1 MVGKIKLV
9 LDKNSID
16 YEISKKYEITEGIK
30 NTYEIKIL
38 TDTNESFDK
47 LITNYNLIRENFKE
61 AYQDLFMDIEEIQQA
76 RKFLKQHIDKNNDYY
91 KELFDNCEFILID
104 GSYVEMLEYLKNN
117 ACLKN
122 KKIIINENLD
132 LNDEN
137 INYIETIFKEF
148 DNIYVGT
155 DGNDNPVKL
164 SDFIKTKSIINKLV
178 KKVKKFNFSPME
190 QIMYVYDLVRDRVYT
205 KEAKDED
212 YAISRDLTNIL
223 LGDKIVCVGYAH
235 LFDILLKKLGFKTM
249 LYKIYNPNTK
259 IGHVRNIV
267 YIIDDKYEI
276 NGVYFFDTTWDS
288 KTSDN
293 IHLYSY
299 RFFAKTK
306 NEIEEYQSNEYL
318 DATLPEINEDFFFDF
333 ITKLNNIGLDINDG
347 NKIDDI
353 NKISRIIDNK
363 TLIDKNIFSPYY
375 NSLPKQM
382 RQDFNKNNIVR
393 DLERYDEL
401 LNSPISANTLLK
413 MLYEVR
419 KNEYYED
426 PINYPFNV
434 DNLFSIVVN
443 SNWIFDD
450 ENSKIFGVIFGKDY
464 GKKCRELI
472 QRNMIK
478 YIEDNDLELKIEQ
491 IKLTKTLRNI
501 YEKKKKDK

>member
-1 MVGKIKLV
+1 MVGKLKLI
-9 LDKNSID
+9 LDENSID
-16 YEISKKYEITEGIK
+16 YEISKKYEITEGLR
-30 NTYEIKIL
+30 NLYEIKIL
-38 TDTNESFDK
+38 TKTTESFK
-47 LITNYNLIRENFKE
+47 MLITNYDLIRANFKE
-61 AYQDLFMDIEEIQQA
+61 TYQDLFLDTPEIQQA
-76 RKFLKQHIDKNNDYY
+76 RKYLKQHIDKNNDYY
-91 KELFDNCEFILID
+91 KELFDSCEFILID
-104 GSYVEMLEYLKNN
+104 GSYEEIVEYLKNN
-117 ACLKN
+117 TCLKD

-132 LNDEN
+132 LNDEH
-137 INYIETIFKEF
+137 ISYIEKIFKEYE
-148 DNIYVGT
+148 NVYVGT

-164 SDFIKTKSIINKLV
+164 SDFIKTKNIINELV
-178 KKVKKFNFSPME
+178 KRVEKFNFSPME

-205 KEAKDED
+205 KEAENED

-235 LFDILLKKLGFKTM
+235 LFDVLLKKLGFKTM

-267 YIIDDKYEI
+267 YIVDDKYEI

-288 KTSDN
+288 KKNDN

-306 NEIEEYQSNEYL
+306 IEIEEYQSDDYL
-318 DATLPEINEDFFFDF
+318 DGTLPEVNEDFFIDF
-333 ITKLNNIGLDINDG
+333 ITKLNNIGLNINDS
-347 NKIDDI
+347 NRINDI
-353 NKISRIIDNK
+353 NKISRLVDDK
-363 TLIDKNIFSPYY
+363 TLIDKTIFSPYY

-382 RQDFNKNNIVR
+382 RQEFNKNNIVR
-393 DLERYDEL
+393 DLERYEEILD
-401 LNSPISANTLLK
+401 NPINANTLLK
-413 MLYEVR
+413 VLYNVR

-426 PINYPFNV
+426 SINYPFNV
-434 DNLFSIVVN
+434 NNLFSIVVN

-450 ENSKIFGVIFGKDY
+450 ENSKIFGVILGKDY

-478 YIEDNDLELKIEQ
+478 YIEENELELKIEQ
-491 IKLTKTLRNI
+491 IKLAKTLRNI